1 MKTKDAH
8 NINNTLDIIIVLN
21 IRELCMNDILAFIMQ
36 HQIETLLLIF
46 MMIVVAFIITH
57 WQETKFWWL
66 NFSYNF
72 PFIGKLSG
80 LASDI
85 EGFDENHKWFYS
97 EERLCRDYYNFY
109 EKVDKDSESFDEAKA
124 YLHAAGELGRKPTPT
139 FIWIMIFTLVIVEA
153 FGFAYVLAGFTI
165 PGASEATQQK
175 GAIGVAA
182 MLSILL
188 VWLTHMT
195 GQELHKN
202 TLIKKIRRWYKNDN
216 AGGTNW
222 RDLKPDEQLI
232 SIDNTFD
239 DEKSPNYIRML
250 NRLDAND
257 KVKTS
262 YLKTNLTLIFIF
274 AVAIGATYI
283 RHQVLTQEIASSH
296 ESAMNI
302 FNDDASPFGNADT
315 TSDDDVNALFGDAA
329 TDDAKDDLSSL
340 FGGEEKSST
349 PTHVTNSSESIE
361 DATNRKGGDATF
373 AILGLMFVFI
383 QILGIFFGMHWDFA
397 GRESKEAYEC
407 LRGFSTKKAFL
418 AYYEKAKIHIARVA
432 QRQLQKLQHK
442 MNIINDNTGTD
453 AETTAILRNNKDRTF
468 KQYLTF
474 EDR

>member
-1 MKTKDAH
+1 MEEIWGFILQHQVETILVAFGA
-8 NINNTLDIIIVLN
+8 IVL
-21 IRELCMNDILAFIMQ
+21 
-36 HQIETLLLIF
+36 
-46 MMIVVAFIITH
+46 AFIITH
-57 WQETKFWWL
+57 WQEVKFWWL
-66 NFSYNF
+66 NFTYNF
-72 PFIGKLSG
+72 PLIGNIARLSK
-80 LASDI
+80 DI
-85 EGFDENHKWFYS
+85 EGFDQNHKWFYS

-109 EKVDKDSESFDEAKA
+109 EKVDKDSESFDEAKS
-124 YLHAAGELGRKPTPT
+124 YLHSIGELGRKPTPT
-139 FIWIMIFTLVIVEA
+139 LIWVMIFALVIIEA

-182 MLSILL
+182 MLAILL

-216 AGGTNW
+216 AGGSNW

-232 SIDNTFD
+232 TIDNTFD

-250 NRLDAND
+250 NRLDVND

-262 YLKTNLTLIFIF
+262 YIKTILTLLFIF

-283 RHQVLTQEIASSH
+283 RHQALTQEIASSH

-302 FNDDASPFGNADT
+302 FNDDASPFGAADT
-315 TSDDDVNALFGDAA
+315 GSDADINALFSDSS
-329 TDDAKDDLSSL
+329 TDEAEDDLSSL
-340 FGGEEKSST
+340 FGESVAETTNTAAAQTSS
-349 PTHVTNSSESIE
+349 VSIE
-361 DATNRKGGDATF
+361 DDTNQKGGDATF
-373 AILGLMFVFI
+373 IILGLMFVFI

-397 GRESKEAYEC
+397 GRESKNAYEC

-418 AYYEKAKIHIARVA
+418 SYYERAKTNIARVA
-432 QRQLQKLQHK
+432 QRQLQKLQHQ
-442 MNIINDNTGTD
+442 MNIINDNSGTD

-468 KQYLTF
+468 QQYLTF
-474 EDR
+474 EDK

>member
-1 MKTKDAH
+1 
-8 NINNTLDIIIVLN
+8 
-21 IRELCMNDILAFIMQ
+21 MNEIMAFVML
-36 HQIETLLLIF
+36 HQIETLLLVF
-46 MMIVVAFIITH
+46 GMILLAFFITH
-57 WQETKFWWL
+57 WQEVKFWWL
-66 NFSYNF
+66 NFAYNF
-72 PFIGKLSG
+72 PIIGKMSG
-80 LASDI
+80 LAKDI

-124 YLHAAGELGRKPTPT
+124 YLHSVGELGRKPTPT
-139 FIWIMIFTLVIVEA
+139 FIWVMIFALVIVEA

-182 MLSILL
+182 MLAILL

-232 SIDNTFD
+232 SIDNTFND
-239 DEKSPNYIRML
+239 DKSPNYIRLL

-257 KVKTS
+257 KVKTT
-262 YLKTNLTLIFIF
+262 YIKTILTLLFIGM
-274 AVAIGATYI
+274 VAIGATYI
-283 RHQVLTQEIASSH
+283 RHITLENEIASAH
-296 ESAMNI
+296 ESAISI
-302 FNDDASPFGNADT
+302 FNDNASPFGDAG
-315 TSDDDVNALFGDAA
+315 DDMGSLFGD
-329 TDDAKDDLSSL
+329 DDSNGAEDDLASL
-340 FGGEEKSST
+340 FGSDA
-349 PTHVTNSSESIE
+349 PSSETKAPTGASKLTSE
-361 DATNRKGGDATF
+361 DINNQKGGDATF
-373 AILGLMFVFI
+373 VILGLLFVFI
-383 QILGIFFGMHWDFA
+383 QILGIFFGMHYDFA

-418 AYYEKAKIHIARVA
+418 AYYERAKTHISRVA
-432 QRQLQKLQHK
+432 QKQLQKLQHK
-442 MNIINDNTGTD
+442 MNINNDNMGTD

>member
-1 MKTKDAH
+1 MD
-8 NINNTLDIIIVLN
+8 
-21 IRELCMNDILAFIMQ
+21 EILAFVMQ
-36 HQIETLLLIF
+36 HQIETLLLVF
-46 MMIVVAFIITH
+46 AMILLAFFITH
-57 WQETKFWWL
+57 WQEVKFWWL

-72 PFIGKLSG
+72 PIFGKMSG
-80 LASDI
+80 LSKDI

-124 YLHAAGELGRKPTPT
+124 YLHSVGELGRNPTPT
-139 FIWIMIFTLVIVEA
+139 FIWVMIFALVIVEA

-175 GAIGVAA
+175 GAVGVAA
-182 MLSILL
+182 MLAILL

-250 NRLDAND
+250 NRVDAND
-257 KVKTS
+257 QVKTT
-262 YLKTNLTLIFIF
+262 YTKTILSLLFI
-274 AVAIGATYI
+274 ALVAIGATFI
-283 RHQVLTQEIASSH
+283 RGQVLEQEIASSH

-302 FNDDASPFGNADT
+302 FNDDASPFSDADA
-315 TSDDDVNALFGDAA
+315 SEDDGIGALFGDAA
-329 TDDAKDDLSSL
+329 TEGAKDDLSAL
-340 FGGEEKSST
+340 FGGDDEKSANSAQIST
-349 PTHVTNSSESIE
+349 SAESIE
-361 DATNRKGGDATF
+361 DETNRKGGWATF
-373 AILGLMFVFI
+373 LILGLMFVFI
-383 QILGIFFGMHWDFA
+383 QILGIFFGMQWDFA

-407 LRGFSTKKAFL
+407 LKGFSTKTAFL
-418 AYYEKAKIHIARVA
+418 SYYERAKTNISRVA

-442 MNIINDNTGTD
+442 MNIINDNSGTD

>member
-1 MKTKDAH
+1 MEG
-8 NINNTLDIIIVLN
+8 II
-21 IRELCMNDILAFIMQ
+21 AFIMQ
-36 HQIETLLLIF
+36 HQIEVLLLGFAI
-46 MMIVVAFIITH
+46 IILAFVITH
-57 WQETKFWWL
+57 WQEVKFWWL

-72 PFIGKLSG
+72 PIIGKLSR
-80 LASDI
+80 LARDI

-109 EKVDKDSESFDEAKA
+109 EKVDKDSESFEEAKA
-124 YLHAAGELGRKPTPT
+124 YLHAVGELGRKPTPT
-139 FIWIMIFTLVIVEA
+139 FIWIMIFVLVIVEA

-175 GAIGVAA
+175 GAIGVAT
-182 MLSILL
+182 MLAILL

-250 NRLDAND
+250 NRLDVND

-262 YLKTNLTLIFIF
+262 YTKTILTLIFIF

-283 RHQVLTQEIASSH
+283 RHQVLVQEIASSH
-296 ESAMNI
+296 ESAINI
-302 FNDDASPFGNADT
+302 FNDDASPFADS
-315 TSDDDVNALFGDAA
+315 SDDDSDIGALFANEEGD
-329 TDDAKDDLSSL
+329 DVQEDLSTL
-340 FGGEEKSST
+340 FGSQASDTT
-349 PTHVTNSSESIE
+349 PSKTSASGTSIE
-361 DATNRKGGDATF
+361 DETNLKGGDATF
-373 AILGLMFVFI
+373 FILGLMFVFI

-397 GRESKEAYEC
+397 GRESKEAYTC
-407 LRGFSTKKAFL
+407 LKGFSTKKAFL
-418 AYYEKAKIHIARVA
+418 NYYEKAKTHIARIA
-432 QRQLQKLQHK
+432 QKQLQKLQHK

-468 KQYLTF
+468 KKYLTF
-474 EDR
+474 EDK

>member
-1 MKTKDAH
+1 MDG
-8 NINNTLDIIIVLN
+8 II
-21 IRELCMNDILAFIMQ
+21 AFVMQ
-36 HQIETLLLIF
+36 HQIESILLVFGIILL
-46 MMIVVAFIITH
+46 AFFITH
-57 WQETKFWWL
+57 WQEVKFWWL
-66 NFSYNF
+66 NFTYNF
-72 PFIGKLSG
+72 PVIGKISRLS
-80 LASDI
+80 SDI

-124 YLHAAGELGRKPTPT
+124 YLHSAGELGRKPTPT
-139 FIWIMIFTLVIVEA
+139 FIWIMIFALVIVEA

-175 GAIGVAA
+175 GAVGVAA
-182 MLSILL
+182 MLAILL
-188 VWLTHMT
+188 VWLTHLT

-216 AGGTNW
+216 AGGSNW

-232 SIDNTFD
+232 TIDNTFD

-257 KVKTS
+257 KVKTT
-262 YLKTNLTLIFIF
+262 YLKTILTILFIG

-283 RHQVLTQEIASSH
+283 RHITLKNEIASAH
-296 ESAMNI
+296 KSAINI
-302 FNDDASPFGNADT
+302 FNDDASPFGNTAE
-315 TSDDDVNALFGDAA
+315 DDMDSLFGDNDSQNAE
-329 TDDAKDDLSSL
+329 DDLASL
-340 FGGEEKSST
+340 FGDNTFNSKTKSTTEASKL
-349 PTHVTNSSESIE
+349 SSEDI
-361 DATNRKGGDATF
+361 NNQKGGDATF
-373 AILGLMFVFI
+373 VILGLLFIFI
-383 QILGIFFGMHWDFA
+383 QILGIFFGMHYDFA
-397 GRESKEAYEC
+397 GRESKEAYAC
-407 LRGFSTKKAFL
+407 LKGFSTKKAFL
-418 AYYEKAKIHIARVA
+418 AYYEKAKTHIARVA

-442 MNIINDNTGTD
+442 MNIINDNSGTD

>member
-1 MKTKDAH
+1 MDG
-8 NINNTLDIIIVLN
+8 II
-21 IRELCMNDILAFIMQ
+21 AFIMQ
-36 HQIETLLLIF
+36 HQIETILLVFGIILL
-46 MMIVVAFIITH
+46 AFFITH
-57 WQETKFWWL
+57 WQEVKFWWL

-72 PFIGKLSG
+72 PVIGKISG
-80 LASDI
+80 LAKDI

-109 EKVDKDSESFDEAKA
+109 EKVDKDSESFDEAKS
-124 YLHAAGELGRKPTPT
+124 YLHSAGELGRKPTPT
-139 FIWIMIFTLVIVEA
+139 FIWIMIFVLVIVEA

-175 GAIGVAA
+175 GAVGVAA
-182 MLSILL
+182 MLAILL

-216 AGGTNW
+216 AGGSNW

-232 SIDNTFD
+232 TIDNTLD

-250 NRLDAND
+250 NRLDVND
-257 KVKTS
+257 KVKAT
-262 YLKTNLTLIFIF
+262 YVKTMLTLLFIGM
-274 AVAIGATYI
+274 VAIGATYI
-283 RHQVLTQEIASSH
+283 RHQVLKQEIASSH

-302 FNDDASPFGNADT
+302 FNDDASPFGDT
-315 TSDDDVNALFGDAA
+315 DTAGDDDIGALFGEDETKGAE
-329 TDDAKDDLSSL
+329 DDLASL
-340 FGGEEKSST
+340 FGGDEKTTTSKTKKSNG
-349 PTHVTNSSESIE
+349 VSIE
-361 DATNRKGGDATF
+361 DETNQKGGDATF
-373 AILGLMFVFI
+373 IILGLLFVFI
-383 QILGIFFGMHWDFA
+383 QILGIFFGMHYDYA

-418 AYYEKAKIHIARVA
+418 AYYERAKTDIARVA

-442 MNIINDNTGTD
+442 MNIINDNSGTD

>member
-1 MKTKDAH
+1 MEEILAY
-8 NINNTLDIIIVLN
+8 IVL
-21 IRELCMNDILAFIMQ
+21 
-36 HQIETLLLIF
+36 HKIETLLIGF
-46 MMIVVAFIITH
+46 AVIVLAFVITH
-57 WQETKFWWL
+57 WQEVKFWWL
-66 NFSYNF
+66 NFTYSF
-72 PFIGKLSG
+72 PIVGKISRLSK
-80 LASDI
+80 DI

-124 YLHAAGELGRKPTPT
+124 YLHSAGELGRKPTPT
-139 FIWIMIFTLVIVEA
+139 LIWVMIFVLVIVEA

-175 GAIGVAA
+175 GAVGVAA

-232 SIDNTFD
+232 TIDNTLE

-250 NRLDAND
+250 NRIDIND
-257 KVKTS
+257 QVKAT
-262 YLKTNLTLIFIF
+262 YTKTILTLFFIF
-274 AVAIGATYI
+274 VVAIGATYI
-283 RHQVLTQEIASSH
+283 RDQVLKQEIASSH
-296 ESAMNI
+296 VSAVNI
-302 FNDDASPFGNADT
+302 FNDDASPFASSDAS
-315 TSDDDVNALFGDAA
+315 SDDDIGALFGDA
-329 TDDAKDDLSSL
+329 TVDDAKEDLAAL
-340 FGGEEKSST
+340 FGGEETAEPKQSASNSNSIIDE
-349 PTHVTNSSESIE
+349 TNL
-361 DATNRKGGDATF
+361 KGGEATF
-373 AILGLMFVFI
+373 LILGLMFVFI

-407 LRGFSTKKAFL
+407 LRGFSTKNSFL
-418 AYYEKAKIHIARVA
+418 AFYERAKTHIARTA
-432 QRQLQKLQHK
+432 QKQLQKLQHS
-442 MNIINDNTGTD
+442 MNIINDNSGTD
-453 AETTAILRNNKDRTF
+453 AETTALLRNNKDRTF

-474 EDR
+474 EDK

>member
-1 MKTKDAH
+1 MDG
-8 NINNTLDIIIVLN
+8 IIVFV
-21 IRELCMNDILAFIMQ
+21 IQ
-36 HQIETLLLIF
+36 HQIESILLVFGIILL
-46 MMIVVAFIITH
+46 AFFITH
-57 WQETKFWWL
+57 WQEVKFWWL
-66 NFSYNF
+66 NFTYNF
-72 PFIGKLSG
+72 PVLGKISRLS
-80 LASDI
+80 SDI

-124 YLHAAGELGRKPTPT
+124 YLHSAGELGRKPTPT
-139 FIWIMIFTLVIVEA
+139 FIWIMIFALVIVEA

-175 GAIGVAA
+175 GAVGVAA
-182 MLSILL
+182 MLAILL

-232 SIDNTFD
+232 SIDNTFN

-250 NRLDAND
+250 NRLDVND
-257 KVKTS
+257 KVKTT
-262 YLKTNLTLIFIF
+262 YTKTILTLIFIF

-302 FNDDASPFGNADT
+302 FNDDASPFGNTDT
-315 TSDDDVNALFGDAA
+315 TTDDDIGALFGDAA
-329 TDDAKDDLSSL
+329 TEDAGDDLSAL
-340 FGGEEKSST
+340 FGGADDKSTT
-349 PTHVTNSSESIE
+349 PATTASGESIE

-373 AILGLMFVFI
+373 VILGLMFVFI

-418 AYYEKAKIHIARVA
+418 AYYERAKTHIARVA

>member
-1 MKTKDAH
+1 M
-8 NINNTLDIIIVLN
+8 NEII
-21 IRELCMNDILAFIMQ
+21 AFVMQ
-36 HQIETLLLIF
+36 HQIETLLLVF
-46 MMIVVAFIITH
+46 AMILLAFFITH
-57 WQETKFWWL
+57 WNEVKFWWL

-72 PFIGKLSG
+72 PVIGKMSG
-80 LASDI
+80 LARDI

-124 YLHAAGELGRKPTPT
+124 YLHSVGELGRKPTPT
-139 FIWIMIFTLVIVEA
+139 FIWIMIFALVIVEA

-175 GAIGVAA
+175 GAVGVAA
-182 MLSILL
+182 MLAILL

-216 AGGTNW
+216 AGGSNW

-232 SIDNTFD
+232 TIDNTFD

-250 NRLDAND
+250 NRLDVND
-257 KVKTS
+257 KVKAT
-262 YLKTNLTLIFIF
+262 YTKTILTLIFIGV
-274 AVAIGATYI
+274 VAIGATYI
-283 RHQVLTQEIASSH
+283 RHITLQNEIASAH
-296 ESAMNI
+296 ESAINI
-302 FNDDASPFGNADT
+302 FHDNASPFGDT
-315 TSDDDVNALFGDAA
+315 DTDEDMGALFGDSTVESAE
-329 TDDAKDDLSSL
+329 DDLASL
-340 FGGEEKSST
+340 FG
-349 PTHVTNSSESIE
+349 E
-361 DATNRKGGDATF
+361 DAGNKESKTATNTSKLTTEDINNQKGGDATF
-373 AILGLMFVFI
+373 VILGLLFVFI
-383 QILGIFFGMHWDFA
+383 QILGIFFGMHYDYA

-418 AYYEKAKIHIARVA
+418 SYYERAKTHIARVA
-432 QRQLQKLQHK
+432 QKQLQKLQHK
-442 MNIINDNTGTD
+442 MNIINDNSGTD
-453 AETTAILRNNKDRTF
+453 AETTALLRNNKDRTF

>member
-1 MKTKDAH
+1 M
-8 NINNTLDIIIVLN
+8 IL
-21 IRELCMNDILAFIMQ
+21 LAF
-36 HQIETLLLIF
+36 F
-46 MMIVVAFIITH
+46 ITH
-57 WQETKFWWL
+57 WQEVKFWWL

-72 PFIGKLSG
+72 PLIGKMSG
-80 LASDI
+80 LAKDI

-124 YLHAAGELGRKPTPT
+124 YLHSAGELGRKPTPT
-139 FIWIMIFTLVIVEA
+139 FIWMMIFALVIVEA

-175 GAIGVAA
+175 GAVGVAA
-182 MLSILL
+182 MLAILL
-188 VWLTHMT
+188 VWLTHLT

-216 AGGTNW
+216 AGGSNW

-232 SIDNTFD
+232 TIDNTFD
-239 DEKSPNYIRML
+239 DEKSPNYIRLL

-257 KVKTS
+257 KVKTT
-262 YLKTNLTLIFIF
+262 YIKTILTIVFIL
-274 AVAIGATYI
+274 AVALGSTYI
-283 RHQVLTQEIASSH
+283 RHQVLKQEIASSH

-302 FNDDASPFGNADT
+302 FNDDASPFGNTEGA
-315 TSDDDVNALFGDAA
+315 SDDDVNALFGDDTA
-329 TDDAKDDLSSL
+329 DAKDDLSSL
-340 FGGEEKSST
+340 FGEESTQSSSPAKSEASST
-349 PTHVTNSSESIE
+349 SIE
-361 DATNRKGGDATF
+361 DETNQKGGDATF
-373 AILGLMFVFI
+373 VILGLLFVFI
-383 QILGIFFGMHWDFA
+383 QILGIFFGMHYDFA

-407 LRGFSTKKAFL
+407 LKGFSTKKAFL
-418 AYYEKAKIHIARVA
+418 SYYERAKTHIARVA

-442 MNIINDNTGTD
+442 MNINNDNMGTD

>member
-1 MKTKDAH
+1 ME
-8 NINNTLDIIIVLN
+8 NII
-21 IRELCMNDILAFIMQ
+21 AFVMQ
-36 HQIETLLLIF
+36 HQIETILLVFGIILL
-46 MMIVVAFIITH
+46 AFFITH
-57 WQETKFWWL
+57 WQEVKFWWL
-66 NFSYNF
+66 NFTYNF
-72 PFIGKLSG
+72 PIFGKIST
-80 LASDI
+80 LAKDI

-139 FIWIMIFTLVIVEA
+139 FIWIMIFVLVIVEA

-175 GAIGVAA
+175 GAVGVAA
-182 MLSILL
+182 MLAILL
-188 VWLTHMT
+188 VWLTHLT

-216 AGGTNW
+216 AGGSNW

-232 SIDNTFD
+232 TIDNTFD

-250 NRLDAND
+250 NRLDVND
-257 KVKTS
+257 KVKAT
-262 YLKTNLTLIFIF
+262 YIKTILTLIFIF

-296 ESAMNI
+296 EAAMNI
-302 FNDDASPFGNADT
+302 FNDDASPFGSTDA
-315 TSDDDVNALFGDAA
+315 SGDDEIGALFGN
-329 TDDAKDDLSSL
+329 DDTKGAEDDLASL
-340 FGGEEKSST
+340 FGDGNKAATSNTKKQS
-349 PTHVTNSSESIE
+349 NASIE
-361 DATNRKGGDATF
+361 DETNQKGGDATF
-373 AILGLMFVFI
+373 VILGLLFVFI
-383 QILGIFFGMHWDFA
+383 QILGIFFGMHYDYA

-407 LRGFSTKKAFL
+407 LRGFATKKAFL
-418 AYYEKAKIHIARVA
+418 SFYEKAKTHIARVA
-432 QRQLQKLQHK
+432 QKQLQKLQHK
-442 MNIINDNTGTD
+442 MNIINDNSGTD

-474 EDR
+474 EDK

>member
-1 MKTKDAH
+1 M
-8 NINNTLDIIIVLN
+8 
-21 IRELCMNDILAFIMQ
+21 
-36 HQIETLLLIF
+36 
-46 MMIVVAFIITH
+46 
-57 WQETKFWWL
+57 
-66 NFSYNF
+66 
-72 PFIGKLSG
+72 SG
-80 LASDI
+80 LAKDI
-85 EGFDENHKWFYS
+85 EGFDESHKWFYS

-124 YLHAAGELGRKPTPT
+124 YLHSVGELGRKPTPT

-175 GAIGVAA
+175 GAMGVAA
-182 MLSILL
+182 MLAILL

-216 AGGTNW
+216 AGGSNW

-232 SIDNTFD
+232 SIDNTFE

-250 NRLDAND
+250 NRLDVND
-257 KVKTS
+257 KVQATYIKTI
-262 YLKTNLTLIFIF
+262 LTLLFIG

-283 RHQVLTQEIASSH
+283 RHITLQNEIASAH
-296 ESAMNI
+296 ESAINI
-302 FNDDASPFGNADT
+302 FNDDASPFGDASADDMGT
-315 TSDDDVNALFGDAA
+315 LFGDAT
-329 TDDAKDDLSSL
+329 TDDAEDDLASL
-340 FGGEEKSST
+340 FGGEAASTSSQSNA
-349 PTHVTNSSESIE
+349 PASKLSNE
-361 DATNRKGGDATF
+361 DINNQKGGDATF
-373 AILGLMFVFI
+373 VILGLLFVFI
-383 QILGIFFGMHWDFA
+383 QILGIFFGMHYDYA

-407 LRGFSTKKAFL
+407 LKGFSTKKAFL
-418 AYYEKAKIHIARVA
+418 SYYEKAKTHIARVA
-432 QRQLQKLQHK
+432 QKQLQKLQHK
-442 MNIINDNTGTD
+442 MNIINDHSGTD

>member
-1 MKTKDAH
+1 MEE
-8 NINNTLDIIIVLN
+8 II
-21 IRELCMNDILAFIMQ
+21 AFIMQ
-36 HQIETLLLIF
+36 HQIETLLLVFAI
-46 MMIVVAFIITH
+46 IVLAFVITH
-57 WQETKFWWL
+57 WQEVKFWWL
-66 NFSYNF
+66 NFTYNF
-72 PFIGKLSG
+72 PIFGKLST
-80 LASDI
+80 LAKDI

-182 MLSILL
+182 MLAILL
-188 VWLTHMT
+188 VWLTHLT

-216 AGGTNW
+216 AGGSNW

-232 SIDNTFD
+232 TIDNTFD

-250 NRLDAND
+250 NRLDVND
-257 KVKTS
+257 KVKAT
-262 YLKTNLTLIFIF
+262 YTKTILTLIFIA

-283 RHQVLTQEIASSH
+283 RHITLQNEIASAH
-296 ESAMNI
+296 ESAINI
-302 FNDDASPFGNADT
+302 FNDNASPFGDT
-315 TSDDDVNALFGDAA
+315 ADDDMGALFGDSD
-329 TDDAKDDLSSL
+329 TNDAEDDLASL
-340 FGGEEKSST
+340 FGGETSNSDKKT
-349 PTHVTNSSESIE
+349 PTNSTKLTNE
-361 DATNRKGGDATF
+361 DINNQKGGDATF
-373 AILGLMFVFI
+373 VILGLLFVFI
-383 QILGIFFGMHWDFA
+383 QILGIFFGMHYDFA

-407 LRGFSTKKAFL
+407 LKGFSTKKAFL
-418 AYYEKAKIHIARVA
+418 SYYEKAKTHIARVA
-432 QRQLQKLQHK
+432 QKQLQKLQHK
-442 MNIINDNTGTD
+442 MNIINDNSGTD